1 MKIRNIINSTIALFM
16 VLTFASCDALDLKPI
31 SFITNESFW
40 QTEDD
45 VKGALN
51 GIYVQLRGAAEHDLY
66 ILGEARSEIL
76 TVGIGG
82 YGGYDIYYYNTLT
95 QANMPISWIRYYQIV
110 NSCNLL
116 LKYAPNVTFN
126 NETSRNKMLAQ
137 AYTMRAF
144 MYFVMTRT
152 WGDLI
157 IHTDPIENTNSE
169 VLYKERRPQT
179 EVFQLIKD
187 DLEKA
192 LSLYPDDNFGDQ
204 RAMWSKPAT
213 LALKAEVYLWSG
225 KKMNGGSSDI
235 ETALNAL
242 NSIKTDKL
250 RLQPDFADVFAY
262 DNKGNDEILMSVRFQ
277 DLESGINYFRYM
289 WIHASAV
296 PGDAPQEVKDIVYPI
311 GPGQGIIVA
320 SDEYRKQYT
329 EDDTRKNASFLEIY
343 SKDQE
348 TGENKF
354 YVSVV
359 LKGKGLVR
367 DGDRIFADDII
378 LYRYADILLMK
389 AEAKNALG
397 QDPSAEINEVRK
409 RAYKD
414 KYEEGFCWIDVNST
428 YLKARIK
435 TNGVFDVL
443 SMSLFTMTTLPDW
456 YFVAIINSEF
466 ISLYVDNF
474 INNTSHFQI
483 NDARQLPIIIPQKE
497 TFESLQKLVADCIS
511 LKKTVTTDD
520 FLMGEKQYELD
531 RLVRLL
537 YGVED

>member
-359 LKGKGLVR
+359 LKG
-367 DGDRIFADDII
+367 
-378 LYRYADILLMK
+378 
-389 AEAKNALG
+389 
-397 QDPSAEINEVRK
+397 
-409 RAYKD
+409 
-414 KYEEGFCWIDVNST
+414 
-428 YLKARIK
+428 
-435 TNGVFDVL
+435 
-443 SMSLFTMTTLPDW
+443 
-456 YFVAIINSEF
+456 
-466 ISLYVDNF
+466 
-474 INNTSHFQI
+474 NTH
-483 NDARQLPIIIPQKE
+483 
-497 TFESLQKLVADCIS
+497 
-511 LKKTVTTDD
+511 D
-520 FLMGEKQYELD
+520 FL
-531 RLVRLL
+531 
-537 YGVED
+537 